1 MAVPG
6 CGAGCAGGLVWGE
19 AKGSL
24 RSGRTQS
31 TNKGARWE
39 VQEMQQYHLQ
49 LSPGF
54 PAALLLSE
62 GCGL

>member
-6 CGAGCAGGLVWGE
+6 CGAACAGGLVWGGAE
-19 AKGSL
+19 GNL
-24 RSGRTQS
+24 RSGCTQN
-31 TNKGARWE
+31 TKGTGWE
-39 VQEMQQYHLQ
+39 EQEMQQHQTQ

-62 GCGL
+62 GRGL